1 MNPKPF
7 SLLNHLTVPC
17 SATAAS
23 CCVPR
28 VARCSSAS
36 AARSLARPFDA
47 LNPFAA
53 RGGREFT
60 AHSTPS
66 PVRLEGA
73 SVVVLQA
80 ERVVLGRVAVGD
92 FEHAPTSV
100 TTVGDAVRRLCR
112 DDELLA
118 GRRLDDLVS
127 DLNGQSRV
135 EHDPHLVAHLMVV
148 NARLL
153 SGFDRDHT
161 HGARLVERV
170 GDDLA
175 PRLVDDHPPASF
187 GNCSSTDAVSMAAIA
202 ASHPLFPCF
211 PPERSIACSNV
222 SVVRTPKMTGTPVSS
237 AAARMPFA
245 ACPATCSKCAVSPR
259 ITAPRQITASY
270 PDAAARRAAIGSSKA
285 PGTHATTRSSST
297 TPCARRHSIAPASS
311 LPVTISL
318 NLETTSANRRPRAR
332 NSPRISLTLP
342 PRRPGPRA
350 RR

>member
-17 SATAAS
+17 SANRCLLLRVSRRALLERVDGAEPSTALRRAQS
-23 CCVPR
+23 VRAPEDGE
-28 VARCSSAS
+28 SS
-36 AARSLARPFDA
+36 RLTQP
-47 LNPFAA
+47 
-53 RGGREFT
+53 
-60 AHSTPS
+60 PS
-66 PVRLEGA
+66 PVRLKGA
-73 SVVVLQA
+73 AVVILEA
-80 ERVVLGRVAVGD
+80 ERVVLGRVAVRD
-92 FEHAPTSV
+92 LEHPPPSITM
-100 TTVGDAVRRLCR
+100 VGDAVRRLGG

-127 DLNGQSRV
+127 DLDGQSRV

-153 SGFDRDHT
+153 SGLDRDHA

-187 GNCSSTDAVSMAAIA
+187 GNCSSTDAISMAAIA
-202 ASHPLFPCF
+202 ASQPLFPCF
-211 PPERSIACSNV
+211 PPERSMACSNV

-245 ACPATCSKCAVSPR
+245 ACPAMCSKCAVSPR

-270 PDAAARRAAIGSSKA
+270 PDAAACRAAVGSSKA
-285 PGTHATTRSSST
+285 PGTHATTKSSSS

-332 NSPRISLTLP
+332 NSPRISLT
-342 PRRPGPRA
+342 
-350 RR
+350 